1 MIDKCS
7 DGKAV
12 FSRDNS
18 LFPVITT
25 KRLVLRQL
33 SRDDAPMLHNIWSD
47 PVVLEFMVLDPFE
60 TLEEAIAM
68 IELLDGLYETGTGV
82 RWTVTLA
89 SDGTVMGTCGYH
101 NWAKEHFRAETGYE
115 LGKDF
120 WGKGYMKEAMSAILE
135 FGFKEM
141 DLNRVEALVTDGNE
155 RSLSLLKSL
164 GFKVEGLL
172 EEYEWARG
180 KFQDQWIC
188 SLLRS
193 RESEKPNSSA

>member
-1 MIDKCS
+1 
-7 DGKAV
+7 
-12 FSRDNS
+12 
-18 LFPVITT
+18 
-25 KRLVLRQL
+25 
-33 SRDDAPMLHNIWSD
+33 
-47 PVVLEFMVLDPFE
+47 
-60 TLEEAIAM
+60 
-68 IELLDGLYETGTGV
+68 
-82 RWTVTLA
+82 
-89 SDGTVMGTCGYH
+89 
-101 NWAKEHFRAETGYE
+101 
-115 LGKDF
+115 
-120 WGKGYMKEAMSAILE
+120 MKEAMSAILE